1 MRENNIKKQDI
12 LKDYYNKKNMEEKLR
27 YELNILEENNEKLKC
42 YLNLNLENDELKSR
56 IEKNNRKIIDKQI
69 KINDIIQGIIDIEYI
84 IESLENDEKKLIE
97 MKYRKNNKYDAIELE
112 LNISRATITRKI
124 GKILE
129 RINVSVKNSPCG
141 VLKVSLIK

>member
-129 RINVSVKNSPCG
+129 RINEAVA
-141 VLKVSLIK
+141 I